1 MRRGVLRLASDTRLR
16 VAVAGGG
23 TGGHVFPALAVA
35 EAIRARH
42 PDSRV
47 LFLGAKGRID
57 ESILAGRD
65 FDHLLIDCPRPKT
78 GPVELPAFC
87 ARFAGAVARATRA
100 LARFRPHVVI
110 GAGGYAS
117 APPALAAKA
126 VGAKLIIIEQNAIP
140 GRANRLLARLA
151 DEVHTQFAESAPRFP
166 AGTRV
171 YAGGNPVRR
180 RMLEV
185 AERRTHRS
193 NSREPFTL
201 LVMGGSQGAR
211 SLNAA
216 LWDALPRLGAAMPR
230 MRVYHCAGRADEDR
244 ARARLFASGLAGR
257 SWGFCR
263 NMHDLYTCA
272 DLAVAR
278 AGATSIAELAAA
290 GLPSI
295 LVPYPHAR
303 DDHQS
308 ANARVLAA
316 RGACEVVADHALNGR
331 TLAEAVLGLAR
342 NNLARERMAHA
353 AAEFARPDAAER
365 VAMRV
370 EALAGF
376 ARPTRIAPVAAVAA
390 TRAA

>member
-1 MRRGVLRLASDTRLR
+1 MGRSILKLARSPRLR

-35 EAIRARH
+35 EAIRERH

-65 FDHLLIDCPRPKT
+65 LDSLLLNCPRPELGVVK
-78 GPVELPAFC
+78 LPAFC
-87 ARFAGAVARATRA
+87 AQFGAAVAKAMRA

-117 APPALAAKA
+117 APAAIAAKA
-126 VGAKLIIIEQNAIP
+126 VGAKLVILEQNAIP
-140 GRANRLLARLA
+140 GRANRLLARIA
-151 DEVHTQFAESAPRFP
+151 NEVHTQFTESAPRFP

-171 YAGGNPVRR
+171 RVTGNPVRPQ
-180 RMLEV
+180 LLDV
-185 AERRTHRS
+185 AERRMRRRRS
-193 NSREPFTL
+193 QEPFTL

-244 ARARLFASGLAGR
+244 ARARLFASGLSGR

-272 DLAVAR
+272 ALVLAR
-278 AGATSIAELAAA
+278 AGATSIAELSAA

-295 LVPYPHAR
+295 LIPYPHAR
-303 DDHQS
+303 DDHQT

-316 RGACEVVADHALNGR
+316 RGACEVVADNELNGR

-353 AAEFARPDAAER
+353 AAEFARPAAAER